1 MAATHKAEFLET
13 GYVCEIGEGPH
24 WVEKEQVLY
33 YVDINPGRV
42 CRYDPKTKEN
52 SFVNVSKYQYLTF
65 VCVLFNIRGQ
75 IHRCLTT

>member
-1 MAATHKAEFLET
+1 MAVTHKAEFLET

-42 CRYDPKTKEN
+42 GRYDPKTNEN
-52 SFVNVSKYQYLTF
+52 SFVSVSIYFFAALTI
-65 VCVLFNIRGQ
+65 LRGSFTGVFD
-75 IHRCLTT
+75 H